1 MELIEFFKLFS
12 KQPMYFIN
20 EYEEA
25 VVRTEPGE
33 VGCNIF
39 VKLKGKQE
47 FKAVRGSSLV
57 VDCLA
62 EAFMI
67 TKDEYDNF

>member
-1 MELIEFFKLFS
+1 MTRSEFLQLFA
-12 KQPMYFIN
+12 KQPMYFKN
-20 EYEEA
+20 DFEDA
-25 VVRTEPGE
+25 VVRTETNGDKY
-33 VGCNIF
+33 